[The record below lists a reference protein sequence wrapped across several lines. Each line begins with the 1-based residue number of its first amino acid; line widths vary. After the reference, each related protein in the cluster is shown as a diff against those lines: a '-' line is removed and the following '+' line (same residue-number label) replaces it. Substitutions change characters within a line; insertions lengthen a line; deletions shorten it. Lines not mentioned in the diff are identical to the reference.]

1 MEVAAIIPA
10 AGSGTRLQSV
20 LDRPKQFTRLAGKP
34 LLAYTLLAFQACPL
48 IDQVVIPTRKDA
60 IEIVWQEIIRP
71 YEITVVQKVIPGGAT
86 RQESVWCGM
95 QALEGDGVDIVAV
108 HDAARIFVTPD
119 IISRSVRAAETHGG
133 CVVGLPA
140 VDTIKVSHQ
149 TWIEATIDRSVL
161 WYAQT
166 PQTFR
171 YPLLHKAF
179 RQALDTEFT
188 GTDEAMLVESLGER
202 VALVRGSKYNL
213 KITDP
218 EDLELARAL
227 LAYQGGAQIR

>member
-1 MEVAAIIPA
+1 VRVAAIIPA

-20 LDRPKQFTRLAGKP
+20 LDRPKQFTRVAGKP
-34 LLAYTLLAFQACPL
+34 LLAHTLLAFQACPL
-48 IDQVVIPTRKDA
+48 VDLVVIPTREDA
-60 IEIVWQEIIRP
+60 IETVWEEIIEP
-71 YEITVVQKVIPGGAT
+71 YGITVVQEVITGGAT
-86 RQESVWCGM
+86 RQESVWRGL
-95 QALEGDGVDIVAV
+95 QVLEEADVDIVAV

-119 IISRSVRAAETHGG
+119 IITRSVRAAERYGG

-140 VDTIKVSHQ
+140 VDTIKMSHE

-171 YPLLHKAF
+171 YPLLRRAF
-179 RQALDTEFT
+179 RHAADIGFT
-188 GTDEAMLVESLGER
+188 GTDEAMLVETLGER

-227 LAYQGGAQIR
+227 LAYPHREESQ